1 MMAKLRPGSRCG
13 AAGPWARHLCFL
25 TGPRAPLTWYLSHSP
40 WPVGLCEV
48 VMPGRA
54 GGWDTLCS
62 LGRCGTA
69 AWQQRVQNPD
79 PCLTAK
85 VGWVGWSWI
94 PQIGLLRG
102 KGEGD

>member
-69 AWQQRVQNPD
+69 AMAAEGPESRPLFDGQGG
-79 PCLTAK
+79 
-85 VGWVGWSWI
+85 VGGVELDSSDWAS
-94 PQIGLLRG
+94 
-102 KGEGD
+102 